1 MGHGDKVHLKLTA
14 TQHRA
19 LLKAL
24 RGGDLGD
31 VHALED
37 IRLFVEPGHF
47 GGDGLWSD
55 LGSEV
60 KKAQKS
66 SIVRGLEKK
75 AVNYGAKALRG
86 ATEGAL
92 DGIGDTVATAIGIP
106 EVAPALDGM
115 IDKGASALQ
124 KRGIAY
130 LDDKIDQSG
139 NGVRYMAS
147 GGGMRMAGTHTQSG
161 QGMRLSG
168 GSMRLSG
175 QGHCGKSD
183 QCGCGMRL
191 SGRGISAAQTF
202 PAYPVERGMG

>member
-31 VHALED
+31 VHSLDD

-47 GGDGLWSD
+47 GGDGLWST

-60 KKAQKS
+60 KKVQKS
-66 SIVRGLEKK
+66 GIVRGLEKK

-86 ATEGAL
+86 AAEGAL

-106 EVAPALDGM
+106 EVAPALDGL
-115 IDKGASALQ
+115 IDRGANALQ
-124 KRGIAY
+124 KKGISY

-139 NGVRYMAS
+139 NGIRYMAS
-147 GGGMRMAGTHTQSG
+147 GGGMRMIGAHTQSG

-168 GSMRLSG
+168 
-175 QGHCGKSD
+175 QGHGGKSG

-202 PAYPVERGMG
+202 PAYPLERGFG

>member
-1 MGHGDKVHLKLTA
+1 MTQDGLAHLKLSA
-14 TQHRA
+14 GQHRA

-31 VHALED
+31 VHSLDD
-37 IRLFVEPGHF
+37 IKLFIEAGHF
-47 GGDGLWSD
+47 GGTGLWST
-55 LGSEV
+55 LGNEV
-60 KKAQKS
+60 KKVQKS

-86 ATEGAL
+86 AAEGAL

-106 EVAPALDGM
+106 EVAPALNTLVDR
-115 IDKGASALQ
+115 GANALQ
-124 KRGIAY
+124 KKGISY

-139 NGVRYMAS
+139 NGIRYMAS
-147 GGGMRMAGTHTQSG
+147 GGGMRMIGAHTQSG

-168 GSMRLSG
+168 
-175 QGHCGKSD
+175 QGHGGKSG

-191 SGRGISAAQTF
+191 AGRGISAAQTF
-202 PAYPVERGMG
+202 PAYPIERGFG

>member
-139 NGVRYMAS
+139 NGIRYMAS
-147 GGGMRMAGTHTQSG
+147 GGGMRMVSTHTI
-161 QGMRLSG
+161 SG

-175 QGHCGKSD
+175 QGHGKAHH
-183 QCGCGMRL
+183 CGCGIRQ
-191 SGRGISAAQTF
+191 SGRGITAAQTF

>member
-24 RGGDLGD
+24 QGGDLGD

-37 IRLFVEPGHF
+37 VRLFVEPGHF

-60 KKAQKS
+60 KKVQKS

-92 DGIGDTVATAIGIP
+92 DGIGDTVATAVGIP
-106 EVAPALDGM
+106 EVAPALDAA
-115 IDKGASALQ
+115 IDRGASALQ

-139 NGVRYMAS
+139 NSVRYMAS
-147 GGGMRMAGTHTQSG
+147 GGGMRIASLMRCMAAVLEVDTTP
-161 QGMRLSG
+161 
-168 GSMRLSG
+168 
-175 QGHCGKSD
+175 
-183 QCGCGMRL
+183 
-191 SGRGISAAQTF
+191 SATYRSN
-202 PAYPVERGMG
+202 PATYNQNSITSE